1 MNVISWFRRH
11 TVIAHLLASLLALV
25 LFFVWAPAAILLMA
39 LVSFLCYRFFKHRK
53 WL

>member
-1 MNVISWFRRH
+1 MPDTLIASIYGMNFHMMPELDWRYGY
-11 TVIAHLLASLLALV
+11 
-25 LFFVWAPAAILLMA
+25 PAAILLMA